1 MKGSKAECP
10 VSGKE
15 TRLGRDLQAFTMWC
29 VSNHM
34 PKWGSRW
41 RREFRG
47 RRELHQEVGLELDF
61 EGWVGYFFFNCSI
74 FALQCCVSFCCT
86 IMWISYMYT
95 YILSLWASLPPHP
108 HPTHLDHPKHRAELS
123 FLCFIAGSHQ
133 LSILHMTEYICQCYT
148 LHLSQPLFPHCV
160 CKSVLY
166 VCISTP
172 ALQIG

>member
-41 RREFRG
+41 QREFRG
-47 RRELHQEVGLELDF
+47 RSELHQEVGLELDF
-61 EGWVGYFFFNCSI
+61 EGWVGYFFFTCSI

-86 IMWISYMYT
+86 ITWISYMYT
-95 YILSLWASLPPHP
+95 YILSLLGLPPSPPPP
-108 HPTHLDHPKHRAELS
+108 HSSRSPKAPSWAE
-123 FLCFIAGSHQ
+123 
-133 LSILHMTEYICQCYT
+133 
-148 LHLSQPLFPHCV
+148 FP
-160 CKSVLY
+160 VLY
-166 VCISTP
+166 SRFPLPLYFTHDRVYMSMLHSSFVSPPLSPLC
-172 ALQIG
+172 L

>member
-41 RREFRG
+41 QREFRG
-47 RRELHQEVGLELDF
+47 RSELHQEVGLELDF
-61 EGWVGYFFFNCSI
+61 EGWVGYFFFTCSI

-86 IMWISYMYT
+86 MKWISFMYT
-95 YILSLWASLPPHP
+95 YIPSLLDLPLPPHP
-108 HPTHLDHPKHRAELS
+108 TPLDHHRAPSWASCALQQVPTSYLFYTWVCICVDSNLPTHP
-123 FLCFIAGSHQ
+123 
-133 LSILHMTEYICQCYT
+133 ILFFPLLI
-148 LHLSQPLFPHCV
+148 QPLRTAVQRF
-160 CKSVLY
+160 L
-166 VCISTP
+166 
-172 ALQIG
+172 